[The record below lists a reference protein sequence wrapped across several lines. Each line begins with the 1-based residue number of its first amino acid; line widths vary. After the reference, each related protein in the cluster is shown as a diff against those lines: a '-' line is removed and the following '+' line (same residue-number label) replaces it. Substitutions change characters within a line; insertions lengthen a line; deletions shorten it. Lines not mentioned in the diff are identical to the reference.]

1 MSTELQIT
9 TENGQSMAELMG
21 IKQSTGS
28 SGPRTSR
35 LTQVQTALK
44 SMVEVNGKKMNMEVI
59 PVGTFALKVSD
70 DTTVYSDTV
79 SIRLFL
85 QREQWTRWNSGTNEM
100 EKSILA
106 ADVRNDLMDNQG
118 GFNLGRPSGYIED
131 FNALPEAT
139 KDLVRSVKRTRV
151 VFGVLKLDNPVGADG
166 EPLGEAYENIP
177 FVYDIKNN
185 KSMKALDA
193 AIKSLTNKNV
203 LPITGWINLSADT
216 DTLPNGNMYAFLKA
230 SAGDLVELAEEDN
243 DTLKAFLETIAA
255 INTAISDQYYAKRD
269 NGLSS
274 EDAALVGSIVDVEE

>member
-1 MSTELQIT
+1 MSTELQIP

-21 IKQSTGS
+21 IKTNTGS
-28 SGPRTSR
+28 SAPRTAR
-35 LTQVQTALK
+35 LTQVQTAVK

-59 PVGTFALKVSD
+59 PVGSFALKVND

-131 FNALPEAT
+131 FNALPEST

-151 VFGVLKLDNPVGADG
+151 VFGVLTLDNPMNADG
-166 EPLGEAYENIP
+166 EPLSETYENVP

-185 KSMKALDA
+185 KSMKALDG
-193 AIKSLTNKNV
+193 AIKTLTNKNA
-203 LPITGWINLSADT
+203 LPIMGWITLSGET
-216 DTLPNGNMYAFLKA
+216 DTLPNGNSYGFISAKA
-230 SAGDLVELAEEDN
+230 GGLVELAEEDN
-243 DTLKAFLETIAA
+243 DTLKAFLETISA
-255 INTAISDQYYAKRD
+255 INTSISDAYYAKRD

>member
-1 MSTELQIT
+1 MSTELTIA

-21 IKQSTGS
+21 IKPSSGS

-35 LTQVQTALK
+35 LTQVQTPVK
-44 SMVEVNGKKMNMEVI
+44 SMVELGGKMMNMEVI
-59 PVGTFALKVSD
+59 PVGHFALKVND
-70 DTTVYSDTV
+70 DTTIYSDTV

-151 VFGVLKLDNPVGADG
+151 VFGVLKMNNPQNANGDAVD
-166 EPLGEAYENIP
+166 ETYENIP

-193 AIKSLTNKNV
+193 AIKSLTNKNA
-203 LPITGWINLSADT
+203 LPIMGWITLSGET
-216 DTLPNGNMYAFLKA
+216 DTLPNGNQYGFISAK
-230 SAGDLVELAEEDN
+230 AGDLVELVEEDN
-243 DTLKAFLETIAA
+243 DTLKAFLETVAA
-255 INTAISDQYYAKRD
+255 INTGISDAYYAKRD